1 MLSLDKKTEYLG
13 QKEASGMIFNLGSI
27 NADHVYR
34 VVHLPRAGET
44 VAAQGY
50 ARALGGKGTNQS
62 IAAARA
68 GAEVVHIGA
77 VGADGDWMVAD
88 LAKAGVDVRH
98 VRRECVASGHAVVTV
113 EQSGENAILVHGG
126 ANRALRLEDLEAA
139 LAEAGPGDWFL
150 MQNETNLQAEA
161 ARMAG
166 AKGLRIAYSAAPF
179 DAAAVRAVLPHITLL
194 MLNEGEAAQMER
206 DMGVVQVPMLCVTR
220 GAGGVNW
227 IESDLGRIVTI
238 PAPEVVAV
246 DTTGAG
252 DTFAGYL
259 VAGLA
264 VGVAPE
270 RALRQALGAAA
281 ISVTRPGASGAIPTA
296 AQVAAFLAQE

>member
-44 VAAQGY
+44 VAVQGY
-50 ARALGGKGTNQS
+50 ARALGGKGANQS

-88 LAKAGVDVRH
+88 LAEAGVDVRH

-139 LAEAGPGDWFL
+139 LAEAGPGDWLL

-194 MLNEGEAAQMER
+194 MLNEGEAAQMGR

-220 GAGGVNW
+220 GAGGVTW
-227 IESDLGRIVTI
+227 IEAALGRTVTI

-264 VGVAPE
+264 AGVAPE
-270 RALRQALGAAA
+270 RALHHALGAAA
-281 ISVTRPGASGAIPTA
+281 IAVTRPGASGAIPTA
-296 AQVAAFLAQE
+296 AEVAAFLGQE